1 MNPEQKAGSRN
12 TGASDPQAGVATE
25 NNGLDL
31 RLFVT
36 LRTRWHVQPLQAGL
50 TALSVSG
57 NYGFLWLGL
66 AFAFWLGGSNNGR
79 AMIVMIPLAVY
90 STLAANFVIKSMLR
104 RERPVLDEPGLEPLV
119 GVPSSKSFPSSHA
132 AMSFAAATVFVYFRP
147 SLWPLFYSLAF
158 LVSWS
163 RVYVGVHF
171 PSDVLAGMFVGLASG
186 CLWSIFLY
194 WV

>member
-1 MNPEQKAGSRN
+1 LNSE
-12 TGASDPQAGVATE
+12 PQADRHDNKG
-25 NNGLDL
+25 GLDR
-31 RLFVT
+31 RLFIA
-36 LRTRWHVQPLQAGL
+36 LRTRWHVQPLQTGL
-50 TALSVSG
+50 IALSFSG
-57 NYGFLWLGL
+57 NYGLLWLGL
-66 AFAFWLGGSNNGR
+66 AFAFWIGGVYNGR
-79 AMIVMIPLAVY
+79 AMIVMMPIVVF
-90 STLAANFVIKSMLR
+90 STLAINYAIKSILG

-147 SLWPLFYSLAF
+147 SLWPFFYSLAF

-171 PSDVLAGMFVGLASG
+171 PSDVLAGMFIGLASG
-186 CLWSIFLY
+186 CFWAIFLY

>member
-1 MNPEQKAGSRN
+1 LN
-12 TGASDPQAGVATE
+12 
-25 NNGLDL
+25 LDR

-36 LRTRWHVQPLQAGL
+36 LRTRWHFQPLQAVL

-57 NYGFLWLGL
+57 NYGLLWLAL
-66 AFAFWLGGSNNGR
+66 AFALWLGGSNSGR
-79 AMIVMIPLAVY
+79 SMIVMMPIVVY
-90 STLAANFVIKSMLR
+90 STLAINYAIKSILR
-104 RERPVLDEPGLEPLV
+104 RERPVLDKPELAPLV
-119 GVPSSKSFPSSHA
+119 GVPSSKSYPSSHA

-194 WV
+194 WL

>member
-1 MNPEQKAGSRN
+1 MSLNR
-12 TGASDPQAGVATE
+12 
-25 NNGLDL
+25 

-36 LRTRWHVQPLQAGL
+36 LRTRWHFQPLQAFL
-50 TALSVSG
+50 TALSISG
-57 NYGFLWLGL
+57 NYGLLWLGL
-66 AFAFWLGGSNNGR
+66 ALAFWLGGSNNGR
-79 AMIVMIPLAVY
+79 AMIVMIPLVVY
-90 STLAANFVIKSMLR
+90 STLAINFIIKSILPK
-104 RERPVLDEPGLEPLV
+104 ERPALDTPGLEPLV

-171 PSDVLAGMFVGLASG
+171 PSDVLAGMMVGLTSG
-186 CLWSIFLY
+186 CFWALFLHFL
-194 WV
+194 